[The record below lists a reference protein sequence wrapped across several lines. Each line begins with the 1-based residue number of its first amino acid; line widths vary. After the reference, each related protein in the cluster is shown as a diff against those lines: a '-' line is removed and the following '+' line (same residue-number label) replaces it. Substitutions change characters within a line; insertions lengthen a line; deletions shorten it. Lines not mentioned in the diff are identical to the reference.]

1 MYLSML
7 AKYSLR
13 TQIALLFGALV
24 AATVVLVA
32 LGFGEWIQRDA
43 QREAGR
49 ALQLIAGNAARTL
62 ADGLHERAV
71 QTRVLADAEM
81 VWRKGLGSPEVQNM
95 LMRTQAR
102 QQHTA
107 WVGMADTQG
116 KVMAATGGLLVGQS
130 VAARPWF
137 QKGLEGPFVGD
148 GRQALLLGSLLER
161 PPGAEPARFVDF
173 SAPVRVDGRLV
184 GVVGMH
190 GGWEWTGDVIESL
203 IAPEAARAGLEV
215 FVFDREGAPIYAPAK
230 RMQALSQAGQRAPAT
245 NAAKGSPQVIDWL
258 DGERALSAN
267 VQLPT
272 HNSVSNLGWQVVARQ
287 PIAQAYA
294 RSTGVVRRA
303 LLVGLAAAGIAALLS
318 WLLARRLSEDL
329 QNLAR
334 AASNVNAGA
343 HEAAIPLRG
352 SSREVFELS
361 SAMAHMTARMLQAND
376 EMEEQVRLRT
386 QQLERANQEL
396 DRQARTD
403 ALTGLLNRR
412 GFEAQIGFALALA
425 ARNLQPLSVVTLDVD
440 HFKRINDRYGHAVG
454 DAVLQR
460 LARLLPE
467 HLRASDIVARVGG
480 EEFVALLP
488 STDTAGAM
496 KVAQALLDAVAAA
509 ADPDVG
515 ELTLSAGV
523 ASLRNLQDSRA
534 ALLQRS
540 DEALYTAKQAGRN
553 RVCMTP

>member
-148 GRQALLLGSLLER
+148 VQQALLLGSLLER

-190 GGWEWTGDVIESL
+190 GSWEWTGDVIESL

-215 FVFDREGAPIYAPAK
+215 FVFDREGALIYVPAK

-245 NAAKGSPQVIDWL
+245 NAAKGSPQVVDWL

-386 QQLERANQEL
+386 QQLEQANQEL

>member
-116 KVMAATGGLLVGQS
+116 KVIAATGGLLVGQS

-148 GRQALLLGSLLER
+148 VQQALLLGSLLER

-190 GGWEWTGDVIESL
+190 GSWEWTGDVIESL

-215 FVFDREGAPIYAPAK
+215 FVFDREGALIYVPAK
-230 RMQALSQAGQRAPAT
+230 RMQALSQAGQRAPPT
-245 NAAKGSPQVIDWL
+245 NAAKDSPQVVDWL

-294 RSTGVVRRA
+294 RSTGMVRRA
-303 LLVGLAAAGIAALLS
+303 LLVGLAAAGVAALLS

-496 KVAQALLDAVAAA
+496 KVAQALLDAVAAT

-515 ELTLSAGV
+515 QLTLSAGV
-523 ASLRNLQDSRA
+523 ASLRNLQDTRA

>member
-148 GRQALLLGSLLER
+148 VQQALLLGSLLER

-190 GGWEWTGDVIESL
+190 GSWEWTGDVIESL
-203 IAPEAARAGLEV
+203 IALEAARAGLEV

-245 NAAKGSPQVIDWL
+245 NAAKGSPQVVDWL

-376 EMEEQVRLRT
+376 EM
-386 QQLERANQEL
+386 ANQEL

>member
-1 MYLSML
+1 
-7 AKYSLR
+7 
-13 TQIALLFGALV
+13 
-24 AATVVLVA
+24 
-32 LGFGEWIQRDA
+32 
-43 QREAGR
+43 
-49 ALQLIAGNAARTL
+49 
-62 ADGLHERAV
+62 
-71 QTRVLADAEM
+71 
-81 VWRKGLGSPEVQNM
+81 M

-148 GRQALLLGSLLER
+148 VQQALLLGSLLER

-190 GGWEWTGDVIESL
+190 GSWEWTGDVIESL

-245 NAAKGSPQVIDWL
+245 NAAKGSPQVVDWL

-386 QQLERANQEL
+386 QQLEQANQEL

>member
-116 KVMAATGGLLVGQS
+116 KVIAATGGLLVGQS

-137 QKGLEGPFVGD
+137 QKGLEGPFIGD
-148 GRQALLLGSLLER
+148 VQQALLLGSLLER

-190 GGWEWTGDVIESL
+190 GSWEWTGDVIESL

-215 FVFDREGAPIYAPAK
+215 FVFDREGALIYVPAK

-245 NAAKGSPQVIDWL
+245 NAAKGSPQVVDWL

-386 QQLERANQEL
+386 QQLEQANQEL

>member
-1 MYLSML
+1 MFAALF
-7 AKYSLR
+7 ARNSLR

-24 AATVVLVA
+24 AATAVLVA
-32 LGFGEWIQRDA
+32 LGFGEWIQRDS

-49 ALQLIAGNAARTL
+49 ALQLIASNAARTL

-71 QTRVLADAEM
+71 QTRVLAAAEP
-81 VWRKGLGSPEVQNM
+81 VWRKGLESPEVQGM
-95 LMRTQAR
+95 LMRVQAR

-116 KVMAATGGLLVGQS
+116 KVRAATKGLLVGQS

-148 GRQALLLGSLLER
+148 VHKALLLERLLER

-190 GGWEWTGDVIESL
+190 GSWEWTGEVIESL
-203 IAPEAARAGLEV
+203 VASDAARAGLEV
-215 FVFDREGAPIYAPAK
+215 FVFDRAGELIYAPRE
-230 RMQALSQAGQRAPAT
+230 RMQTLAQAGQRAAALDPA
-245 NAAKGSPQVIDWL
+245 NGRAQVVDWL
-258 DGERALSAN
+258 DGERALSAR
-267 VQLPT
+267 VQLPARDG
-272 HNSVSNLGWQVVARQ
+272 VSDLGWQVVARQ

-294 RSTGVVRRA
+294 RSAGVLPVA
-303 LLVGLAAAGIAALLS
+303 LLVGLAAAGVAALLS

-329 QNLAR
+329 QTLAR

-343 HEAAIPLRG
+343 HEAIIPLLG
-352 SSREVFELS
+352 SSREVFKLS
-361 SAMAHMTARMLQAND
+361 SAMAHMTERMLQAND
-376 EMEEQVRLRT
+376 DMEEQVRLRT

-425 ARNLQPLSVVTLDVD
+425 ARNLQPMSVVTFDID
-440 HFKRINDRYGHAVG
+440 HFKRINDSQGHAVG

-460 LARLLPE
+460 LARLLPQ

-488 STDTAGAM
+488 NTDTAGAM
-496 KVAQALLDAVAAA
+496 KVAQTLLDAVAAA
-509 ADPDVG
+509 PDPDVG
-515 ELTLSAGV
+515 QITLSAGV
-523 ASLRNLQDSRA
+523 ASLRNLQDTRA

-540 DEALYTAKQAGRN
+540 DEALYAAKQAGRN